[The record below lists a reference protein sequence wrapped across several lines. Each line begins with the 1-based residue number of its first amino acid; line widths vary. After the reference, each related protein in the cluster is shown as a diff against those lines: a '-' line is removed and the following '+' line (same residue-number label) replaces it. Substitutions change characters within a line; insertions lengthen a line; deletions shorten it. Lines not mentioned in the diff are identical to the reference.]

1 MATRAAEK
9 RFVSRA
15 FGADGERFFAE
26 ACSGC
31 HVVGCHDCHGPVAH
45 AGAAGAPGRARHA
58 VRAKPVSSEACA
70 RCHRGYFVGADF
82 LGRAPREDHE
92 RYQRGPSASGE
103 RYLKMLPDVH
113 AERGMTCASC
123 HTMDSLA
130 QGRRSAKGCR
140 DCHPRVSRAVPEH
153 SLEAHLERM
162 ACESCHAAWAAQEYG
177 SFVVRPRTAEQVESF
192 GVLRAWGPWRRSA
205 YLRQQ
210 GPPPLGLDGRGRV
223 APIRPQFVLFATDTA
238 RGIENRLLAAEWKPF
253 VPHTTRRGSVSCGG
267 CHDSPRRFLL
277 EPDDARLYEPDEDGL
292 PLRSFWSRAG
302 QTVVGGAF
310 LPVERHEA
318 MNRKTPEYVR
328 QHLRQW
334 QNLLDRAGEHS
345 AR

>member
-1 MATRAAEK
+1 
-9 RFVSRA
+9 
-15 FGADGERFFAE
+15 
-26 ACSGC
+26 
-31 HVVGCHDCHGPVAH
+31 
-45 AGAAGAPGRARHA
+45 
-58 VRAKPVSSEACA
+58 
-70 RCHRGYFVGADF
+70 
-82 LGRAPREDHE
+82 
-92 RYQRGPSASGE
+92 
-103 RYLKMLPDVH
+103 
-113 AERGMTCASC
+113 
-123 HTMDSLA
+123 
-130 QGRRSAKGCR
+130 
-140 DCHPRVSRAVPEH
+140 
-153 SLEAHLERM
+153 
-162 ACESCHAAWAAQEYG
+162 
-177 SFVVRPRTAEQVESF
+177 
-192 GVLRAWGPWRRSA
+192 
-205 YLRQQ
+205 
-210 GPPPLGLDGRGRV
+210 V